1 MHAVNAIPTTVV
13 KALSLLDLVAK
24 HPGLTLTELAQMGK
38 LPPPTAYRLLRA
50 LVQFGLVQVTS
61 DHRYQPGPH
70 CFALGAAFLAGID
83 LKTEARPFLEDLV
96 EKTGETTH
104 LGIGDGISVVYLDKV
119 ETQHP
124 VRMYSRVGALSP
136 MYSTG
141 IGKALLAFGEAAVVN
156 RVIEAGLERRT
167 PNTITDPSRLRAE
180 LERVR
185 ARRYAIDDVENE
197 AGIRCVAAPILG
209 ADGVAVAAISI
220 SGPAARIPDER
231 IETMGRLVLDA
242 TSALSTRFGY
252 DEERV
257 GSHGR

>member
-1 MHAVNAIPTTVV
+1 M
-13 KALSLLDLVAK
+13 
-24 HPGLTLTELAQMGK
+24 
-38 LPPPTAYRLLRA
+38 
-50 LVQFGLVQVTS
+50 
-61 DHRYQPGPH
+61 
-70 CFALGAAFLAGID
+70 AGID